1 MNYISSWC
9 RIRQNTISLN
19 GQAVFEDP
27 VAALPGFLTNAYRH
41 LQIDY
46 PKFYKMDR
54 LCQLGFLAA
63 EVLLQGQNIKTQY
76 PPESVAVVLANRHSS
91 LDTDLRYQESVNS
104 IPSPALFVYT
114 LPNIVIGEICIR
126 HQLKGENTFFVLEQF
141 DPVFLNEYTGQLL
154 EKGQAQAVIA
164 GWVDV
169 FQEQYEA
176 FLYLA
181 GQKETPGSVVHNRQ
195 NVSALYGIVDAGS

>member
-1 MNYISSWC
+1 MIYISSWC
-9 RIRQNTISLN
+9 RIRQNAINLN

-27 VAALPGFLTNAYRH
+27 AAALPGFLTNAYRH

-141 DPVFLNEYTGQLL
+141 DPAFLNEYTGQLL
-154 EKGQAQAVIA
+154 EKDQAQMVIA
-164 GWVDV
+164 GWIDV

>member
-1 MNYISSWC
+1 MTYITSWC
-9 RIRQNTISLN
+9 RIRQNAIGIN
-19 GQAVFEDP
+19 GQTVFEDP
-27 VAALPGFLTNAYRH
+27 ASALPGFLTNAYRH
-41 LQIDY
+41 LHIEY

-63 EVLLQGQNIKTQY
+63 EVLLQGQNIKAQY
-76 PPESVAVVLANRHSS
+76 PPESVAVVLANRYSS
-91 LDTDLRYQESVNS
+91 LDTDLRYQESINR

-141 DPVFLNEYTGQLL
+141 DPAFLNEYTGQLL
-154 EKGQAQAVIA
+154 EKGQAQTVIA